1 MIRKLICGAG
11 TLGVSMFAAT
21 AAFAQEAAEAVAD
34 AAIETAAA
42 VPTEVVEEVAALD
55 TGDTTWMMVSTVLVL
70 AMFLPGLALFYG
82 GLVRTKNM
90 LSVLTQVLT
99 VSCMAMIVWVCWGYS
114 MANTTGN
121 AFFGG
126 FDKLFLA
133 GVTVDS
139 LADTIPEYVDVSFQM
154 TFAAITAALV
164 VGGLVERVKFS
175 ALLLALFIWLTIVYF
190 PLAYMVWGDGLIG
203 AMGALDYAGGT
214 VVHINAGVT
223 ALVGS
228 LVLGKRLG
236 YLKEALP
243 PHSLTMTMI
252 GACLLWVGWYGFN
265 AGSAYAANNE
275 AGLAML
281 NTFTATAAATLAWMV
296 AEKLT
301 GRKPTLLGACS
312 GVIAGLVAI
321 TPAAGYSGPFGAI
334 VLGAMAS
341 VGCYA
346 FVGFLKP
353 KLGFDD
359 TADVFGIHGVA
370 GIVGSVGVAITNAPG
385 LGGPGE
391 AGYAIGSQ
399 LGIQLTATAIAI
411 AWAAVGAFIAFY
423 VAKLVLGLRVTQDQ
437 EREGLDLAT
446 HGERAYNY

>member
-1 MIRKLICGAG
+1 MNFMKK
-11 TLGVSMFAAT
+11 TAAT
-21 AAFAQEAAEAVAD
+21 AGAAGLALFAALPVWAQEAAEAVVE
-34 AAIETAAA
+34 AAEEAA
-42 VPTEVVEEVAALD
+42 PALD

-99 VSCMAMIVWVCWGYS
+99 VACLAMVVWICWGYS
-114 MANTTGN
+114 MANTAGN

-139 LADTIPEYVDVSFQM
+139 MADTIPEFVDVSFQM

-164 VGGLVERVKFS
+164 VGGLAERVKFS

-190 PLAYMVWGDGLIG
+190 PMAYMVWGDGIIG
-203 AMGALDYAGGT
+203 QWGALDYAGGT

-223 ALVGS
+223 ALVGAI
-228 LVLGKRLG
+228 VVGKRIG

-243 PHSLTMTMI
+243 PHSLTMTFI
-252 GACLLWVGWYGFN
+252 GASLLWVGWYGFN

-281 NTFTATAAATLAWMV
+281 NTFTATAGATLAWLV
-296 AEKLT
+296 AEKLF

-321 TPAAGYSGPFGAI
+321 TPAAGHAGPFGAL
-334 VLGAMAS
+334 VLGAIAS
-341 VGCYA
+341 VACYL
-346 FVGFLKP
+346 FVSYAKP
-353 KLGFDD
+353 KLGLDD

-370 GIVGSVGVAITNAPG
+370 GIIGSVLVAVTNAPG
-385 LGGPGE
+385 LGGPGD
-391 AGYAIGSQ
+391 ADYAIGSQ
-399 LGIQLTATAIAI
+399 LGIQLSATGLALV
-411 AWAAVGAFIAFY
+411 WTAVGAFIAFY
-423 VAKLVLGLRVTQDQ
+423 IAKLVLGLRVSEEA
-437 EREGLDLAT
+437 EREGLDLSS

>member
-1 MIRKLICGAG
+1 MIKGEAMNFMKK
-11 TLGVSMFAAT
+11 TAAT
-21 AAFAQEAAEAVAD
+21 AGAAGLALFAALPVWAQEAAEAVVE
-34 AAIETAAA
+34 AAEEAA
-42 VPTEVVEEVAALD
+42 PALD

-99 VSCMAMIVWVCWGYS
+99 VACLAMVVWICWGYS
-114 MANTTGN
+114 MANTAGN

-139 LADTIPEYVDVSFQM
+139 MADTIPEFVDVSFQM

-164 VGGLVERVKFS
+164 VGGLAERVKFS

-190 PLAYMVWGDGLIG
+190 PMAYMVWGDGIIG
-203 AMGALDYAGGT
+203 QWGALDYAGGT

-223 ALVGS
+223 ALVGAI
-228 LVLGKRLG
+228 VVGKRIG

-243 PHSLTMTMI
+243 PHSLTMTFI
-252 GACLLWVGWYGFN
+252 GASLLWVGWYGFN

-281 NTFTATAAATLAWMV
+281 NTFTATAGATLAWLV
-296 AEKLT
+296 AEKLF

-321 TPAAGYSGPFGAI
+321 TPAAGHAGPFGAL
-334 VLGAMAS
+334 VLGAIAS
-341 VGCYA
+341 VACYL
-346 FVGFLKP
+346 FVSYAKP
-353 KLGFDD
+353 KLGLDD

-370 GIVGSVGVAITNAPG
+370 GIIGSVLVAVTNAPG
-385 LGGPGE
+385 LGGPGD
-391 AGYAIGSQ
+391 ADYAIGSQ
-399 LGIQLTATAIAI
+399 LGIQLSATGLALV
-411 AWAAVGAFIAFY
+411 WTAVGAFIAFY
-423 VAKLVLGLRVTQDQ
+423 IAKLVLGLRVSEEA
-437 EREGLDLAT
+437 EREGLDLSS